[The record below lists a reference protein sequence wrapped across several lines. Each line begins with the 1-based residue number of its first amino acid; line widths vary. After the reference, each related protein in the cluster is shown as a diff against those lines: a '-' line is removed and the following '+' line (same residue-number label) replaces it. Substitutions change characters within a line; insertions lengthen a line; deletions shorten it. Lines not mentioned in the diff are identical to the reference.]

1 MRAFLMA
8 CLATIVLGAIS
19 YFALN
24 ARQEPT
30 GEAYTTNSARTDPSW
45 NWRYAS
51 TTSPETPCEP
61 RKSWQ
66 WFFVDFRRPSGEPR
80 ICSELQ

>member
-8 CLATIVLGAIS
+8 CLATVILGAAS

-24 ARQEPT
+24 VRQQPT
-30 GEAYTTNSARTDPSW
+30 GEAFTAHNARTDPSW
-45 NWRYAS
+45 YWRLAS
-51 TTSPETPCEP
+51 TTSPATPCEQ
-61 RKSWQ
+61 RGVWQ

-80 ICSELQ
+80 ICADLQ